1 MKTFSFIILLL
12 AIIFLCII
20 MNSPEFFDT
29 AGALMQLDARD
40 QQDTYEIGGLR
51 RYFYNQ
57 YPFYY
62 SPYYS

>member
-1 MKTFSFIILLL
+1 
-12 AIIFLCII
+12 